1 MFIHHCLTRR
11 QSMAAAG
18 GAALLLTTVGL
29 GAAPA
34 HARGTYPSRP
44 VTFVTDAPPG
54 SPLDILARLIASVLE
69 TTLGQRFVVENKPG
83 AARNLAADY
92 VAQSRPDGYTVL
104 FDIDTTFTVSPHIYR
119 KMTFKPDDLKPV
131 MILASSGLMIGV
143 NPKTGIK
150 TMDELVK
157 AAKTRTLNFSS
168 GGIGSPGHL
177 VMAEFDQLT
186 NTKLNHI
193 PYGGNTPAVAAIVSG
208 EVDGGVLATAGM
220 LPYVKDG
227 KITAL
232 AVTSPQRSPL
242 APTVPTV
249 KEAGYKDLQQE
260 VLFVAM
266 VPAATLEAVAQ
277 TLAHALADAM
287 KRPEVQ
293 KRLDLLDIQ
302 PNGATGADAA
312 RILNEAS
319 ERYGRIIKA
328 TGMKVD

>member
-1 MFIHHCLTRR
+1 MKFIHHSLTRR
-11 QSMAAAG
+11 QSMAAVG
-18 GAALLLTTVGL
+18 GAALLLSVGL

-34 HARGTYPSRP
+34 PARGAYPSKP
-44 VTFVTDAPPG
+44 VTIVTSAPPG
-54 SPLDILARLIASVLE
+54 GPLDILARLIASVLD
-69 TTLGQRFVVENKPG
+69 TLLGQRFVVENKPG

-92 VAQSRPDGYTVL
+92 VAKSKPDGYTVL
-104 FDIDTTFTVSPHIYR
+104 FDIDTTFTVDPHLYR
-119 KMTFKPDDLKPV
+119 KMAFKPDDLKPV

-150 TMDELVK
+150 TMDGLVK

-177 VMAEFDQLT
+177 VMAEFDQVT
-186 NTKLNHI
+186 QTKLNHI

-220 LPYVKDG
+220 LPYVRDG

-232 AVTSPQRSPL
+232 AVTSAQRSRL

-249 KEAGYKDLQQE
+249 KEAGYKNLQQE

-266 VPAATLEAVAQ
+266 LPAATPDAVVQ
-277 TLAHALADAM
+277 TLAHAFFDAM

-302 PNGATGADAA
+302 PNGATGADAV

-328 TGMKVD
+328 TGMNVD